1 MSWKE
6 NKPFSIPQIKDFIP
20 ERLKPWVVILF
31 MFVFQCTG
39 GVYMAAVSEI
49 VGSTQLLQEDVMMA
63 GFSSLVGMSLYF
75 VLMFRLKSAVR
86 PKSTLSTCLLVLIV
100 ANIICIHTSNVMV
113 LVGVCTIT
121 GFFRLWAIFEC
132 NSTIQ
137 LWLSPKRD
145 MSVFFTY
152 IFLTVNAAMQIT
164 GIGISIFSWWASWE
178 YMHWF
183 VIGLL
188 ISMWIIVLI
197 IYKGVA
203 IMPRIPLLGVDWLGM
218 LMWGATCLSLL
229 FVCIYGEHYDWWQS
243 EHIRFATLFGISMLA
258 LTLLRASFIRHPYI
272 MIKTM
277 RMPIVPLSILGVLL
291 ANILLAPSHI
301 CEHLLMENILGY
313 DHLHAT
319 SLNWVSLVGIV
330 MGALFTWQSFAVRK
344 WTYQRML
351 VIGFSLLGIYLGYFY
366 FVIDYSL
373 PKEALYFPVFTRCVA
388 QIIISTTLLTS
399 ITRLPFPFHFT
410 QGVTLHN
417 MFSSVLAGN
426 IGTALVGRL
435 FKVSMTRNTMWLS
448 EGTDHVNQD
457 IRNLSIGNLYG
468 MIQVQALVESM
479 KEVYGWLLFVAI
491 LCLMGLM
498 MRYSSI
504 RPRRVIEPTYR
515 VIYKFIRTDVR
526 RHLRIRQRS
535 QHPPL
540 ASES

>member
-1 MSWKE
+1 MSWEE
-6 NKPFSIPQIKDFIP
+6 NKPFSIPQIKDFVP
-20 ERLKPWVVILF
+20 ERLKPWIMLLF

-86 PKSTLSTCLLVLIV
+86 PKSTLSVCLLVLIA
-100 ANIICIHTSNVMV
+100 ANLICIHTSNVLI

-164 GIGISIFSWWASWE
+164 GIGISLFSYWVSWE

-183 VIGLL
+183 VIVLL
-188 ISMWIIVLI
+188 IAMWFVVQI
-197 IYKGVA
+197 IYKDIA
-203 IMPRIPLLGVDWLGM
+203 IMPRIPLLGIDWLGM
-218 LMWGATCLSLL
+218 LMWGATCLSVL
-229 FVCIYGEHYDWWQS
+229 FVCIYGEHYDWWHS
-243 EHIRFATLFGISMLA
+243 EHIRFATVFGAGILA
-258 LTLLRASFIRHPYI
+258 LNLLRASFIRHPYI

-277 RMPIVPLSILGVLL
+277 LMPIVPLSILGVVL
-291 ANILLAPSHI
+291 ANLLLAPSHI
-301 CEHLLMENILGY
+301 FEHALMKSALGY
-313 DHLHAT
+313 DQTNTA
-319 SLNWVSLVGIV
+319 SLNWISLMGIAT
-330 MGALFTWQSFAVRK
+330 GALFTWQSFAVRK

-351 VIGFSLLGIYLGYFY
+351 VIGFLLLALYLGYFY
-366 FVIDYSL
+366 FVTDYSL
-373 PKEALYFPVFTRCVA
+373 PKEALYFPVFTRSFA
-388 QIIISTTLLTS
+388 QIVISTTLLTS

-417 MFSSVLAGN
+417 IFSSVLAAN
-426 IGTALVGRL
+426 IGTAIVGRL
-435 FKVSMTRNTMWLS
+435 LKVTMTRNAMQLS
-448 EGTDHVNQD
+448 EQMDHVNQS
-457 IRNLSIGNLYG
+457 IRHIPIGNLYG
-468 MIQVQALVESM
+468 MVQLQALLESM
-479 KEVYGWLLFVAI
+479 KEIYGWLLFVAI
-491 LCLMGLM
+491 LCLIGLM

-515 VIYKFIRTDVR
+515 AIYKFIRTDVR
-526 RHLRIRQRS
+526 KHLRIRRRIAPIS
-535 QHPPL
+535 
-540 ASES
+540 